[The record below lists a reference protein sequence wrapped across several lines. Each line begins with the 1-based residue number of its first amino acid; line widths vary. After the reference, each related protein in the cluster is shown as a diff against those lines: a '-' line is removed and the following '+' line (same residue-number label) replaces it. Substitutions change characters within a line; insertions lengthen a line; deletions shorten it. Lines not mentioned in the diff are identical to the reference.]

1 MVGEVWL
8 VEGSEF
14 QLSEGKG
21 FYRRRKPAEKHLGF
35 SPEPVTHTVQLQIL
49 QVQMEDN
56 FQNWLWYKL
65 PSHFRHLVC

>member
-56 FQNWLWYKL
+56 F
-65 PSHFRHLVC
+65 